1 MRDSVRA
8 GVRMTA
14 TTRTRLLSD
23 ARRILWAQALR
34 AFAYGFGAVLLGSTL
49 DRRGFSSGEVGL
61 VLAAVVAGTVVSSIA
76 VGRWGDRFGRRRA
89 YVVLYLALALTGV
102 VFAFADQVWALIAV
116 ALTGALS
123 TEVVESGAFTSLE
136 QSMLATD
143 LAGRERIRGFGVYNA
158 VATAAGSVGAL
169 AAGGPELLRRIWS
182 GTPIDERFFLVFV
195 PVALAGA
202 AVACT
207 LSQRVEADTGPIDEP
222 VQMGLRRSR
231 PAVLRLAALFAVDS
245 FAGGFVVQ
253 SFIAYWFTVQ
263 FDASIGALGVV
274 FFSVGVLQTASFLI
288 ASRLA
293 ERFGL
298 LRTMVFTHLP
308 SNALL
313 AVIPL
318 ASNLPVAVAL
328 LLIRSLL
335 GQMDVPTRQAYV
347 MALVDPAERTTA
359 AAWTNTARYVA
370 RPAGPALAGVS
381 QSVALGLPFFL
392 AGGIKTVYDV
402 VLWRWFRSVPL
413 PDDEQRPEERAA
425 RSETVA

>member
-1 MRDSVRA
+1 MRHSGGAEVVVTARA
-8 GVRMTA
+8 
-14 TTRTRLLSD
+14 RLPSD

-49 DRRGFSSGEVGL
+49 DRRGFSPGEVGM
-61 VLAAVVAGTVVSSIA
+61 VLAAVVTGTVVSSLA
-76 VGRWGDRFGRRRA
+76 VGRWGDRFGRRRT
-89 YVVLYLALALTGV
+89 YVVLYLLLAVTGA
-102 VFAFADQVWALIAV
+102 VFAFAGQVWALIAV

-143 LAGRERIRGFGVYNA
+143 MGGRERVRGFGVYNA

-169 AAGGPELLRRIWS
+169 AAGGPELLRRVWS
-182 GTPIDERFFLVFV
+182 GAPVDERFFLLFV

-207 LSQRVEADTGPIDEP
+207 LSRRVEAEP
-222 VQMGLRRSR
+222 QPADREPHPGLRRSR

-253 SFIAYWFTVQ
+253 SFIAYWFAVQ
-263 FDASIGALGVV
+263 FDASIGVLGIV
-274 FFSVGVLQTASFLI
+274 FFAVGVLQTVSFLF
-288 ASRLA
+288 APRLA

-308 SNALL
+308 SNLL
-313 AVIPL
+313 LVAIPL
-318 ASNLPVAVAL
+318 APTLPVAVAL
-328 LLIRSLL
+328 LLARVAL

-347 MALVDPAERTTA
+347 MGLVDPTERTPA
-359 AAWTNTARYVA
+359 AVWTNTARYVA
-370 RPAGPALAGVS
+370 RPAGPALAGVT
-381 QSVALGLPFFL
+381 QSIAFGLPFFL
-392 AGGIKTVYDV
+392 AGAIKALYDV

-413 PDDEQRPEERAA
+413 PDDESHGHEHSE